1 MPILKVAGGWKSDG
15 AAQVYINES
24 TEMKKTI
31 ATTLPIGNQAK
42 QAPPGEN
49 SVTTR
54 AKDDKE
60 NSGQTIVINNPANC
74 QFHFGL
80 PVRTSAP
87 PASNKASPP
96 SSGPVQVQA
105 PSDNGST
112 ALVFRLP
119 AKRPLSS
126 I

>member
-24 TEMKKTI
+24 TKMKKTI

-42 QAPPGEN
+42 KAPPGEN

-54 AKDDKE
+54 ARDDKE

-80 PVRTSAP
+80 PVPVQASSAP
-87 PASNKASPP
+87 PASKPAPL
-96 SSGPVQVQA
+96 PVVQA